1 MSEETGRRQSLV
13 ARLGKIRRLE
23 GVNTPGRQ
31 IPNQVIAD
39 ALIKGGYLSLD
50 KQAKALGLRRSTA
63 WTIMKKTRK
72 LGMLNNK
79 TIRCIL
85 ANPDTPVSVRVV
97 IQAALER
104 EKRLSEENTSRS
116 QKV

>member
-1 MSEETGRRQSLV
+1 MREETGRRQSLV

-39 ALIKGGYLSLD
+39 ALIKGGYLSLY
-50 KQAKALGLRRSTA
+50 KQAKAE
-63 WTIMKKTRK
+63 

>member
-13 ARLGKIRRLE
+13 ARLGKIRRF
-23 GVNTPGRQ
+23 
-31 IPNQVIAD
+31 AD

-63 WTIMKKTRK
+63 WTIMKKTHK